1 MSTDDDSDLTRYKYP
16 PNVDLTSQLII
27 PRVPGRRPLSHDD
40 DEDDDEDEPRKRKKP
55 IKIPKDLEEEIS
67 HFKIPIPPSKRH
79 VRKRKVKKSAK
90 PKRSAKKSKSKNKPK
105 DEYDIM
111 VEDIDDD
118 HHEEEEETEEKKEKI
133 HKLTIKKKRP
143 LKNVT
148 EESSTAQPYRTI
160 IQTAQS
166 VTPHR
171 FQRPFTQITRQRLRP
186 LVAKDV
192 DTLDPALQPVEETPT
207 KTVKPRDVSL
217 ILRTKNR
224 HPRIL
229 IRRYKPYINA
239 LTYPFLGQ
247 RPLTQPPI
255 RKKKRRK
262 HRKRRKKIRQP
273 SEFNSFYS
281 GHQAS
286 SCSNDH
292 PLTQSIDTFA
302 PHSNHYGYPLHS
314 GDYSYE
320 PSKFSNLNFAEPT
333 NDYVSPYDQYIFP
346 SESPPF
352 SADIPLESLEN
363 SDLPAAYE
371 EKAEGLTAEEPM
383 SIGYDVHEHENTAEL
398 AANHKQETDD
408 SIEEDQNEPL
418 QYDDGETEDGNRGN
432 NADVEYENE
441 AEESLRFV
449 SMFGKTTRASKP
461 IKKLD
466 SAGPRSQRK
475 VKKS

>member
-1 MSTDDDSDLTRYKYP
+1 M
-16 PNVDLTSQLII
+16 
-27 PRVPGRRPLSHDD
+27 
-40 DEDDDEDEPRKRKKP
+40 
-55 IKIPKDLEEEIS
+55 
-67 HFKIPIPPSKRH
+67 PPSKRH

-90 PKRSAKKSKSKNKPK
+90 PKRSARKSKSQSKPK

-118 HHEEEEETEEKKEKI
+118 PLEEEEETEEKKEKI

-143 LKNVT
+143 LKNIT
-148 EESSTAQPYRTI
+148 EESSTIQPYRTI
-160 IQTAQS
+160 IETAQS
-166 VTPHR
+166 GTPHR
-171 FQRPFTQITRQRLRP
+171 FQRPITRITQQRLRP
-186 LVAKDV
+186 LVVKDV
-192 DTLDPALQPVEETPT
+192 DTLDPALQPVEENPT

-229 IRRYKPYINA
+229 IRRYKPYINTI
-239 LTYPFLGQ
+239 TYPFLGQ
-247 RPLTQPPI
+247 RPPTQPPV

-262 HRKRRKKIRQP
+262 HRKRRKKIRRP
-273 SEFNSFYS
+273 SDYSSYYS
-281 GHQAS
+281 GHPAS

-292 PLTQSIDTFA
+292 PLTQPIDTFT
-302 PHSNHYGYPLHS
+302 PHSEHYGYPFHS

-320 PSKFSNLNFAEPT
+320 PSKFSSLDIAEPT
-333 NDYVSPYDQYIFP
+333 NDYASAPYDRYIFP
-346 SESPPF
+346 SESPPY
-352 SADIPLESLEN
+352 SADIPLESLEQ

-371 EKAEGLTAEEPM
+371 EKPDGLTAEEPM

-461 IKKLD
+461 TKNSKPIKKLD
-466 SAGPRSQRK
+466 SAGTRNPKK
-475 VKKS
+475 VKSKN